1 MVMQRTRLNAGAA
14 SRNAGVRGAARPLA
28 LAALLLALAGCS
40 ALPSPPAQSTRYDL
54 GLVEAAPVSQAAV
67 QLPPLVLAD
76 VQSPGLPEGLS
87 SMYYRLA
94 YANGQELRPYQHARW
109 SQPPAQLVQQRLR
122 ARLGGQ
128 RALLGSQDSVSLPS
142 QNLPVATLRVDVEE
156 FSQVFD
162 SATSSRGV
170 VQLRA
175 SLIGAQT
182 RIGNILLG
190 QQVFTAQVPAG
201 TADAA
206 GGARA
211 LAAATDDALAQMNRW
226 LQGLGH

>member
-1 MVMQRTRLNAGAA
+1 MLMQRIRLNAGG
-14 SRNAGVRGAARPLA
+14 RRPLA
-28 LAALLLALAGCS
+28 LTALLLALAGCS
-40 ALPSPPAQSTRYDL
+40 ALPSPPARFTRYDL
-54 GLVEAAPVSQAAV
+54 GLVEAAPVTQAAV

-94 YANGQELRPYQHARW
+94 YANGQELRPYQNARW

-122 ARLGGQ
+122 VRLGSQ

-162 SATSSRGV
+162 SAASSKGV

-182 RIGNILLG
+182 RVGNILLG
-190 QQVFTAQVPAG
+190 QQIFTAQVPAA

-206 GGARA
+206 GGAKA
-211 LAAATDDALAQMNRW
+211 LAAATDEALAQMNRW

>member
-1 MVMQRTRLNAGAA
+1 MVMQCTRLNAETHP
-14 SRNAGVRGAARPLA
+14 GAARSLA
-28 LAALLLALAGCS
+28 VAALLLALAGCS

-54 GLVEAAPVSQAAV
+54 GLVEATPVDQAVVPTSA
-67 QLPPLVLAD
+67 QRPPLVLAD

-94 YANGQELRPYQHARW
+94 YANGQELRPYQNARW

-128 RALLGSQDSVSLPS
+128 RALLGSQDSVSLPAK
-142 QNLPVATLRVDVEE
+142 NLPVATLRVDVEE

-162 SATSSRGV
+162 SATSSKGL

-182 RIGNILLG
+182 RVGNILLG
-190 QQVFTAQVPAG
+190 QQVFSARVPAA

-206 GGARA
+206 GGAKA
-211 LAAATDDALAQMNRW
+211 LAAATDEALAQMNRW
-226 LQGLGH
+226 LQGLGQ

>member
-1 MVMQRTRLNAGAA
+1 MVMLRTRLNAG
-14 SRNAGVRGAARPLA
+14 VRRPLA
-28 LAALLLALAGCS
+28 LTVLLLALAGCS
-40 ALPSPPAQSTRYDL
+40 ALPSPPARFTRYDL
-54 GLVEAAPVSQAAV
+54 GLVEVAPVTQAAV

-94 YANGQELRPYQHARW
+94 YANGQELRPYQNARW

-122 ARLGGQ
+122 VRLGSQ

-162 SATSSRGV
+162 SATSSKGV

-175 SLIGAQT
+175 SLIGTQT
-182 RIGNILLG
+182 RVGNILLG
-190 QQVFTAQVPAG
+190 QQIFTAQVPAA

-206 GGARA
+206 GGAKA
-211 LAAATDDALAQMNRW
+211 LAAATDQALDQMNRW
-226 LQGLGH
+226 LQGLSH

>member
-1 MVMQRTRLNAGAA
+1 MQRTRLNAAA
-14 SRNAGVRGAARPLA
+14 RRPLA
-28 LAALLLALAGCS
+28 LAALLLVLAGCS
-40 ALPSPPAQSTRYDL
+40 ALPSPPASFTRYDL
-54 GLVEAAPVSQAAV
+54 GLMEAVPVTQAAV

-94 YANGQELRPYQHARW
+94 YANGQELRPYQSARW

-122 ARLGGQ
+122 ARLGSQ
-128 RALLGSQDSVSLPS
+128 RALLGSQDSVSLPA

-162 SATSSRGV
+162 SATSSKGL

-182 RIGNILLG
+182 RVGNILLG
-190 QQVFTAQVPAG
+190 QQVFTARVPAA

-211 LAAATDDALAQMNRW
+211 LAAATDEALAQMNSW